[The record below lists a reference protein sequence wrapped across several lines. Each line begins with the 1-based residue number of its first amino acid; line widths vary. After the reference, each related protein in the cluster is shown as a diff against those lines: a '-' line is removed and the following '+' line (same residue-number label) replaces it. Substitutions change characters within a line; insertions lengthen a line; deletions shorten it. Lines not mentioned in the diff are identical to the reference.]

1 MPVRKKNVIEIT
13 NTNSDTNINTNSN
26 TNSDSDTLATNDL
39 NDVTISN
46 IMQTKA
52 NKNSTINNTK
62 ETKNKDDY
70 CKELKNIAYKTML
83 LNGQEIVPEINN
95 TSNNILSNYLENE
108 SCANKK
114 ENWSKLD
121 KTQKIKKLITHIDT
135 LQNKFK
141 LSDDETSKCQKYL
154 LKCLERKAL
163 SKVKDVIY
171 DKETGLI
178 SNIPNLHFDNIE
190 RVFILKKD
198 DKHVSTVKCLPSET
212 KSKAKT
218 IKIYD

>member
-1 MPVRKKNVIEIT
+1 
-13 NTNSDTNINTNSN
+13 
-26 TNSDSDTLATNDL
+26 
-39 NDVTISN
+39 
-46 IMQTKA
+46 MQTKA
-52 NKNSTINNTK
+52 TKNNTATK
-62 ETKNKDDY
+62 ENKDDC

-83 LNGQEIVPEINN
+83 LNGQEIVPDINN
-95 TSNNILSNYLENE
+95 TNNNTLSNYLECE
-108 SCANKK
+108 SSANKK

-121 KTQKIKKLITHIDT
+121 KTQKIKKLFAHIDI
-135 LQNKFK
+135 LQKKFK
-141 LSDDETSKCQKYL
+141 LSDDETVKCHKYL

-163 SKVKDVIY
+163 TKVKDVIY

-178 SNIPNLHFDNIE
+178 SDIPNLYFDNTE

-198 DKHVSTVKCLPSET
+198 DKHVSTVKCLPSEN